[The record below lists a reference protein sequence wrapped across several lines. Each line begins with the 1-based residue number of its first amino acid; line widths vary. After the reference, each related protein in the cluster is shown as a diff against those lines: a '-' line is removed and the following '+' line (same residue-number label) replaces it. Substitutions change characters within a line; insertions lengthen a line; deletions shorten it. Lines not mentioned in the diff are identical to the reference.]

1 MVEYNARSAKQ
12 ALHFVAR
19 MSLFILKPQTDH
31 QRCPQEESKEIKLF
45 FFFYP
50 SPHNCDTANSLI
62 YELNTINKPEQLILQ
77 TSLEMS

>member
-45 FFFYP
+45 FFYP